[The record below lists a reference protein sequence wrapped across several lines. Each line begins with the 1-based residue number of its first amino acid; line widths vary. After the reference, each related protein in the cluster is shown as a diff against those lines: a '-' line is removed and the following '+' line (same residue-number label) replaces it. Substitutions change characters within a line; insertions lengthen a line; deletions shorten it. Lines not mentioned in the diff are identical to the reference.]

1 MIENGSESD
10 SDQNDHGTRVCSG
23 PARLLHDEFSVSV
36 LGGFFCRT
44 ISKSWRRMF
53 ELDDESSREKKK
65 GKKGCDA
72 HKQDVTYAPS
82 ASESLPSSEEW

>member
-36 LGGFFCRT
+36 LGGFFL
-44 ISKSWRRMF
+44 S
-53 ELDDESSREKKK
+53 DN
-65 GKKGCDA
+65 
-72 HKQDVTYAPS
+72 KQVIEADV
-82 ASESLPSSEEW
+82 